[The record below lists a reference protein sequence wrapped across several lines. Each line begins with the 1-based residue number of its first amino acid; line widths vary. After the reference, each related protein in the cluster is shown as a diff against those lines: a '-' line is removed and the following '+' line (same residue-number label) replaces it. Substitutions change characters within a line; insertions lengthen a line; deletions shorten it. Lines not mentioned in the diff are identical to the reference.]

1 MIAVQSETRSFC
13 WRKLK
18 DNLFYILKHNPGM
31 PFPFSQLAEM
41 LGKNEFQIEMALE
54 EIEGPV
60 ASEVPGAFVHLW
72 RSTGEA
78 IYLP

>member
-1 MIAVQSETRSFC
+1 MLAVQSQARSVLYGDLND
-13 WRKLK
+13 K
-18 DNLFYILKHNPGM
+18 LFYILTRNPEV

-41 LGKNEFQIEMALE
+41 MGRSEFYIELALE
-54 EIEGPV
+54 ELEGPV
-60 ASEVPGAFVHLW
+60 TSDVPGAFVYLW

>member
-1 MIAVQSETRSFC
+1 MIAAQSEIPSYC
-13 WRKLK
+13 WGELNDKLY
-18 DNLFYILKHNPGM
+18 YILKNQPGTL
-31 PFPFSQLAEM
+31 FALSRLAEM

-54 EIEGPV
+54 EIEGP
-60 ASEVPGAFVHLW
+60 APSEVPGAFVHLW

>member
-1 MIAVQSETRSFC
+1 MIAAQAERQIC
-13 WRKLK
+13 YWGELNDR
-18 DNLFYILKHNPGM
+18 LFYILKHNPGM
-31 PFPFSQLAEM
+31 PFQFSLLADM
-41 LGKNEFQIEMALE
+41 LGRDEFKIETALE

-60 ASEVPGAFVHLW
+60 ASDSPGAFIHLW